1 MKFPLKIYLAVVT
14 FVLLATGSTGGNLED
29 GIEALRTRDVKKAYE
44 LFLIEAK
51 KGNASA
57 QTNLGTLYATGQG
70 VPHDDIEAVK
80 WFRKAA
86 SQGDIISQRNLGVH
100 YAKGLGVQ
108 QNDKEAAKW
117 FTMAAKQGDP
127 LSQISIGIMYE
138 LGRGISKN
146 PVVAWAW
153 YTLAKRNGVETAQSY
168 IDSIQEKMSSDEINV
183 AKQIAEQFHSEI
195 GD

>member
-1 MKFPLKIYLAVVT
+1 MKFPLKIYLVVVI
-14 FVLLATGSTGGNLED
+14 FVLLETASTGGNLED
-29 GIEALRTRDVKKAYE
+29 GIEALRTEDFKKAYE

-51 KGNASA
+51 KGNVSA

-86 SQGDIISQRNLGVH
+86 SQGDVIAQRNLGVH
-100 YAKGLGVQ
+100 YAKGLGAE
-108 QNDKEAAKW
+108 QNDKDAAKW

-146 PVVAWAW
+146 PIVSWAW